1 MCYKA
6 VNASQIIKQSGHRIC
21 MTHLFNEVVE
31 GLSHTL
37 EEQVVARK
45 AASILLEQVQADGQ
59 DAAQNVCQAATQLT
73 GRHCSSTARVT
84 AQMSGGTKTR
94 HNAQQVHEQGTMHS
108 HPRTG

>member
-1 MCYKA
+1 
-6 VNASQIIKQSGHRIC
+6 
-21 MTHLFNEVVE
+21 
-31 GLSHTL
+31 
-37 EEQVVARK
+37 
-45 AASILLEQVQADGQ
+45 
-59 DAAQNVCQAATQLT
+59 VCQAATQLT